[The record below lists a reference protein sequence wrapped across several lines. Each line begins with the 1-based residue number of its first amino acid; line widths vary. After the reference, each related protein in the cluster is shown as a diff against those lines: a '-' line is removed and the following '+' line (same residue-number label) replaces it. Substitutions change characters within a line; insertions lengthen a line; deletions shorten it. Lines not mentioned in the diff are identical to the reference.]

1 MRLLRG
7 VGLGFTLGVLIVLG
21 IGIAASFIIY
31 GQVCGAPSSAASLLL
46 CGGLVLGVHKGGGDF
61 FFGLV
66 LPVPWC
72 HHVAKAPAA
81 TPFPHPAVFHTPC
94 TLCSP

>member
-21 IGIAASFIIY
+21 IGIASSFIIY

-46 CGGLVLGVHKGGGDF
+46 CGGLVLGVHG
-61 FFGLV
+61 
-66 LPVPWC
+66 W
-72 HHVAKAPAA
+72 
-81 TPFPHPAVFHTPC
+81 
-94 TLCSP
+94 